1 MEGIQTCSK
10 VDCKVAIDGI
20 CIEGNSPFRS
30 CPFYGQPPIA
40 ATAVA
45 KTTAPDQE
53 EEQTGA
59 EDEAEEHEASV
70 PRTRLASGEPLTIDQ
85 AGKLLLKKSARFI
98 AIVGELDSGKTTLI
112 GSLYEKFLRGSYAGY
127 RAGGSRTLVGLE
139 KKSHHSRV
147 DSGRKTP
154 DTVRTSQHEGLHYF
168 HFSLKPE
175 GGDSAAVELLI
186 SDRAGELFEKARS
199 NISRVPELLE
209 LKNADYVVIL
219 LDGARL
225 ADPLQ
230 RTGALQNVRQT
241 IRAFLDGGA
250 LTTQSKVQIITTKID
265 RLSAL
270 KGDEDFQNHVSL
282 FKEGLKTSFSG
293 KLLELSFKEIAAR
306 DPTRVFELG
315 HGIPEL
321 LPLWCE
327 AKGAVQTILPIRITP
342 RNEFDLL
349 LTRTPQAKL
358 L

>member
-1 MEGIQTCSK
+1 MEVIQTCGK
-10 VDCKVAIDGI
+10 TDCKVAIDEI
-20 CIEGNSPFRS
+20 CIEGNSPFHS
-30 CPFYGQPPIA
+30 CPFYGQPPTVA
-40 ATAVA
+40 MGVATAA
-45 KTTAPDQE
+45 SADRDD
-53 EEQTGA
+53 EQA
-59 EDEAEEHEASV
+59 EEDEGSEHEIRI
-70 PRTRLASGEPLTIDQ
+70 PRTKLASGEPLTIEQ
-85 AGKLLLKKSARFI
+85 AGKLLLKKPARFI
-98 AIVGELDSGKTTLI
+98 AVVGELDSGKTTLI
-112 GSLYEKFLRGSYAGY
+112 CSMYDKFLRGSFAGY

-147 DSGRKTP
+147 DSGRRSP
-154 DTVRTSQHEGLHYF
+154 DTARTSQHEGLGYF

-175 GGDSAAVELLI
+175 GSAAAAVELLI

-199 NISRVPELLE
+199 NITRVPELLE
-209 LKNADYVVIL
+209 LKYADYVVIL

-250 LTTQSKVQIITTKID
+250 LTGKSKVQVVTTKID

-270 KGDEDFQNHVSL
+270 KGDKEFNNHISL
-282 FKEGLKTSFSG
+282 FQQGLEASFSE

-306 DPTRVFELG
+306 DPTGVLELG

-321 LPLWCE
+321 LPLWCK
-327 AKGAVQTILPIRITP
+327 ADGPVRTISPINITP